1 MARTKTTRQRKKGRS
16 LYRLE
21 KKLET
26 SIQGQFGDR
35 SFTACYRRIRFRN
48 LKKRR
53 STVDK

>member
-35 SFTACYRRIRFRN
+35 SFTACYRRIRSRN